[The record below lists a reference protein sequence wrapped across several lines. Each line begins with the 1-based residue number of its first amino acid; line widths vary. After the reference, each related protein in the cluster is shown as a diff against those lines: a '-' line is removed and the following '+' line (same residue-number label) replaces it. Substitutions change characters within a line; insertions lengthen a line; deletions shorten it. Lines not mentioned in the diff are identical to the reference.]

1 MKIKYS
7 IKAFTALNTTELYQI
22 LKLRSEVFVVEQHC
36 VYQDIDDK
44 DQDSYHLMCFVND
57 NLAGYTRLL
66 PPGVSY
72 DEPSIGRVIIRS
84 NFRGLTLGKRLMA
97 NSIVSCKELFGSSVI
112 RIGAQMYLKKFY
124 NALGFVETG
133 LPYDEDGILHIEMI
147 KT

>member
-112 RIGAQMYLKKFY
+112 RIGA
-124 NALGFVETG
+124 
-133 LPYDEDGILHIEMI
+133 
-147 KT
+147 

>member
-44 DQDSYHLMCFVND
+44 DQDSYHLMCFVSD
-57 NLAGYTRLL
+57 NLAGYARLL

-72 DEPSIGRVIIRS
+72 DETSIGRVIIRS
-84 NFRGLTLGKRLMA
+84 NFRGLTLGKRVMA
-97 NSIVSCKELFGSSVI
+97 NSIVSCKELVESSVI